1 MDMLLVNERRAQR
14 RTVFVDCQVVRE
26 EGFQL
31 VGQRALDLS
40 PRGLFLRTDM
50 KAQPGEELR
59 ILYLTTQEIDH
70 TLPTSGR
77 RAVFA
82 ALLEALYADPRVADY
97 HMVAMTDYDR
107 ESMLDVIEPAFF
119 TQKTPTLLYAMTTPG
134 THEPVNE
141 AHLRVHAGHEMCL
154 T

>member
-1 MDMLLVNERRAQR
+1 M
-14 RTVFVDCQVVRE
+14 
-26 EGFQL
+26 
-31 VGQRALDLS
+31 
-40 PRGLFLRTDM
+40 
-50 KAQPGEELR
+50 
-59 ILYLTTQEIDH
+59 
-70 TLPTSGR
+70 
-77 RAVFA
+77 
-82 ALLEALYADPRVADY
+82 
-97 HMVAMTDYDR
+97 AMTDYDR

>member
-50 KAQPGEELR
+50 KAQPGEELLVTLR
-59 ILYLTTQEIDH
+59 IPGTGRWVDTSAKVARVVRGRRRFDQARGIGLEFALEGEDERRVREALLRFPP
-70 TLPTSGR
+70 TLPARTAR
-77 RAVFA
+77 VDYA
-82 ALLEALYADPRVADY
+82 ATASLIAL
-97 HMVAMTDYDR
+97 
-107 ESMLDVIEPAFF
+107 S
-119 TQKTPTLLYAMTTPG
+119 
-134 THEPVNE
+134 
-141 AHLRVHAGHEMCL
+141 
-154 T
+154 